1 MKNFY
6 FLVWVIIAAMVST
19 GLSAQDYIDDAYP
32 FLNQSSYSP
41 NYGTDVLIQPNPGEY
56 QAECRVSVA
65 SNGWIYASYMLWSGG
80 LRVARSIDNGQTWTH
95 TSTLRANYTL
105 TALDLVVTGYSANS
119 LKVWVINSGY
129 NSSSIDLWEVSLE
142 ELNGDLTNAG
152 SHSIESMFSNDGYY
166 GVAIASDYFYPSA
179 GTSPFSLAIIYS
191 KADYVNDKI
200 IFKTSSTGNAVFDNT
215 QVVTTSA
222 KYLTRVALAYGRSY
236 AYPNGNYFAAWHKQQ
251 YAGWAGEYEG
261 EIYTSFTV
269 SQYNGTWIAP
279 IRLDNL
285 VESGAG
291 NCKHPAIACQVNNTN
306 NLTSGISTVVL
317 FDRKYN
323 QDPNDKNGV
332 VGAYNLDP
340 HLTPIWS
347 AMTVESQLNASS
359 IQPDVVY
366 DTLQNNFYAT
376 WCDSTNQ
383 SLKCAYQS
391 FNLPSPSGWS
401 IFYSG
406 YNDNENLKA
415 PFPRVQLNAMTQQVV
430 NVWTGAQATNNG
442 NATFDASNIII
453 GVTETKVSEKA
464 MQVKLSPNPA
474 TDHVLLRFESS
485 SESTG
490 NLRILNQAGQVALKV
505 PKFIIMSGQN
515 CLELDVSKLSQGIY
529 FCSLQTDDEN
539 ICRKLVI
546 AR

>member
-1 MKNFY
+1 M
-6 FLVWVIIAAMVST
+6 
-19 GLSAQDYIDDAYP
+19 DEAYP
-32 FLNQSSYSP
+32 FLKQSSYSP

-65 SNGWIYASYMLWSGG
+65 SNGWIYASYMLWNGG
-80 LRVARSIDNGQTWTH
+80 LRVARSIDNGQTWIH
-95 TSTLRANYTL
+95 TSTLRANYSL
-105 TALDLVVTGYSANS
+105 TAADLVVTGYDANS

-152 SHSIESMFSNDGYY
+152 SHSIESMLSNDGYY

-179 GTSPFSLAIIYS
+179 GTAPFSLAILYS
-191 KADYVNDKI
+191 KAENVNDKI
-200 IFKTSSTGNAVFDNT
+200 IFKSSSTGNAVFDNT
-215 QVVTTSA
+215 QVVATSA

-236 AYPNGNYFAAWHKQQ
+236 AYPNGNYFAAWQKQQ

-261 EIYTSFTV
+261 EIYTSFTI

-285 VESGAG
+285 VELGAG

-323 QDPNDKNGV
+323 QVPNDKNGV

-340 HLTPIWS
+340 HLTPVWS
-347 AMTVESQLNASS
+347 TMTVESQLNARS
-359 IQPDVVY
+359 IQPDVVF
-366 DTLQNNFYAT
+366 DTVQNNFYAT

-391 FNLPSPSGWS
+391 FNLPSPSGWTNFS
-401 IFYSG
+401 SG
-406 YNDNENLKA
+406 YNDNANLKA
-415 PFPRVQLNAMTQQVV
+415 PFPRVQLNSMTQQVV

-442 NATFDASNIII
+442 NATFDAANIMI
-453 GVTETKVSEKA
+453 GMTETEGAENA
-464 MQVKLSPNPA
+464 MQCTLYPNPA
-474 TDHVLLRFESS
+474 TNYVQVSFEASS
-485 SESTG
+485 DCIG
-490 NLRILNQAGQVALKV
+490 NIRILNQAGQVVLKV

-515 CLELDVSKLSQGIY
+515 SLELDVTTLPQGIY

-546 AR
+546 VR